1 MSGCEKHCSGNR
13 ITHGTGRY
21 HAEDCPNEGLNKALV
36 ESPLEM
42 ASEALKHVGMPTSNC
57 EMHQFNVI

>member
-1 MSGCEKHCSGNR
+1 LSQKLAIAASN
-13 ITHGTGRY
+13 GRY
-21 HAEDCPNEGLNKALV
+21 HAEDCPNEGLKKALV

-42 ASEALKHVGMPTSNC
+42 ASEALKNVGMPTSNC